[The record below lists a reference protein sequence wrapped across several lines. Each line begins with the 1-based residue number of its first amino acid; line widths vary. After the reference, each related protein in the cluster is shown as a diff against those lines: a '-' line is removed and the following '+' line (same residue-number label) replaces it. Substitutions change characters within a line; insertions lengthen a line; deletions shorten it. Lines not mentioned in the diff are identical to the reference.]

1 MTDLGEETQHGANF
15 QEVLSPYFRP
25 GGERTAAGW
34 RLGLWVSRA
43 ASVVLVRLPVTVARA
58 TVEA

>member
-15 QEVLSPYFRP
+15 HEVLS
-25 GGERTAAGW
+25 RTFDQVANGTAVGW
-34 RLGLWVSRA
+34 RLVLWVSKA
-43 ASVVLVRLPVTVARA
+43 ASVVPVRLPVTVARA